1 MKSLPRYLLIVF
13 ALAGDS
19 TITNVLPMLSFLF
32 NARDDLDWAYKYC
45 NLAFNA
51 ELKPSISR
59 VWGGIY
65 KSRFLLGQGKLT
77 FEQKI
82 ICTSLITIE
91 HLNSEIASISVM
103 QGQG

>member
-32 NARDDLDWAYKYC
+32 NARDDLDWAYEHPKLPC
-45 NLAFNA
+45 NAV
-51 ELKPSISR
+51 LKPSIYR

-65 KSRFLLGQGKLT
+65 KSRPLLGQGKFT
-77 FEQKI
+77 KQQ
-82 ICTSLITIE
+82 
-91 HLNSEIASISVM
+91 N
-103 QGQG
+103 